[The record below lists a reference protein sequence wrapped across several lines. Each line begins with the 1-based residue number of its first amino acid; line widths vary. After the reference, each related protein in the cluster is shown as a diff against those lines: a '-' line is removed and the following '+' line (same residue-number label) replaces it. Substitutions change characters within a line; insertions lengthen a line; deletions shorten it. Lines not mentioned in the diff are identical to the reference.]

1 MSRTSRPAVA
11 LGIIVAA
18 ALTSAALSGC
28 QAGNEPSPSATTT
41 AAPSPTPTTTSPEDE
56 AVAAAEEAV
65 ASYYSLGGAAMKDP
79 NSFDVENFK
88 TVAIGSAL
96 LDLQN
101 SHNQYVAL
109 GLHETGDIKYE
120 IVEEGAVNLET
131 DPATVEL
138 MICLD
143 ISGVTVSN
151 KEGEA
156 VEGQQARRLMR
167 LGVTDYEYPNGPWQL
182 AFVEEQK
189 DVTC

>member
-1 MSRTSRPAVA
+1 MEMPCRRRPPMSRTSRPAVA

-88 TVAIGSAL
+88 TVAI
-96 LDLQN
+96 
-101 SHNQYVAL
+101 
-109 GLHETGDIKYE
+109 
-120 IVEEGAVNLET
+120 
-131 DPATVEL
+131 
-138 MICLD
+138 
-143 ISGVTVSN
+143 
-151 KEGEA
+151 
-156 VEGQQARRLMR
+156 
-167 LGVTDYEYPNGPWQL
+167 
-182 AFVEEQK
+182 
-189 DVTC
+189 